1 MTWYLLPLLPP
12 PPLPPPLCNTEIYDF
27 AVTHQVA
34 NF

>member
-1 MTWYLLPLLPP
+1 MVLAAAAAPP
-12 PPLPPPLCNTEIYDF
+12 PPLPPPPLCNTEIYDF